1 MVYVI
6 GLPNK
11 MFIIQAD
18 NSLSSK
24 QIRTWTL
31 AGLLSYCIRQIWFF
45 FPFSSYLSGSS
56 CSSYGIK
63 LTSELFCIQVVHYL
77 SISDIFFKTD
87 LTPLT
92 CCCLACH
99 YRQMLG
105 VKDASEPSCSLSISS
120 ITGTEAVSSFK
131 FRWTWY
137 LSNTCPEDV
146 ISTTTNDFFHP
157 WDFTTLKVGLS
168 NLPLPGEGFVLLRG
182 CWSEIGIPRDVEG
195 DCEEFTGG
203 ITDTAG
209 SSFTTY
215 VFEKSSTRKVPLSEG
230 RMISASSS
238 EWIYIPCAV
247 LLV

>member
-1 MVYVI
+1 
-6 GLPNK
+6 

-24 QIRTWTL
+24 QIRTCNACWI
-31 AGLLSYCIRQIWFF
+31 AKLLHPSNLIF

-77 SISDIFFKTD
+77 SISDIFSKTD
-87 LTPLT
+87 LMPLT

-105 VKDASEPSCSLSISS
+105 VKDADVKTQLFFKHFFNYRHRH
-120 ITGTEAVSSFK
+120 SFK

-137 LSNTCPEDV
+137 LSNTCSEDV

-157 WDFTTLKVGLS
+157 WDFTALKVGLS
-168 NLPLPGEGFVLLRG
+168 NLPLPGGGFVLLLG
-182 CWSEIGIPRDVEG
+182 CW
-195 DCEEFTGG
+195 
-203 ITDTAG
+203 
-209 SSFTTY
+209 
-215 VFEKSSTRKVPLSEG
+215 
-230 RMISASSS
+230 
-238 EWIYIPCAV
+238 
-247 LLV
+247 

>member
-6 GLPNK
+6 GLPSK
-11 MFIIQAD
+11 MSIIQAD

-31 AGLLSYCIRQIWFF
+31 AGLLSYCILQIWFF
-45 FPFSSYLSGSS
+45 SLFRHTFLVS

-92 CCCLACH
+92 CCCLALH

-146 ISTTTNDFFHP
+146 ISTISSIPGT
-157 WDFTTLKVGLS
+157 S
-168 NLPLPGEGFVLLRG
+168 PL
-182 CWSEIGIPRDVEG
+182 
-195 DCEEFTGG
+195 
-203 ITDTAG
+203 
-209 SSFTTY
+209 
-215 VFEKSSTRKVPLSEG
+215 
-230 RMISASSS
+230 
-238 EWIYIPCAV
+238 
-247 LLV
+247 